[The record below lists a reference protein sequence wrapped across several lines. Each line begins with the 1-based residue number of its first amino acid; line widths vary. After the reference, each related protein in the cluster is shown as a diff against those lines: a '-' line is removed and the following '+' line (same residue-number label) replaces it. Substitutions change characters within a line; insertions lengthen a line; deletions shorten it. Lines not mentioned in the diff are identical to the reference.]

1 MHPAYLSV
9 FLWSL
14 FIFLSFWGYGEILRR
29 TINRPEFDD
38 IGWGLTAAWG
48 MSVVLA
54 IGGLLMAFHLAKAA
68 TLMFLVLIGAAA
80 ALYYMVQH
88 LSGSRNPKSYPPVP
102 FYIIILFFLA
112 LLAFAS
118 SIAWPLQIDPNDD
131 VVLYLFYPQKI
142 LQTGTLLDPF
152 SFRRMTTYGGQ
163 HLLQALVMI
172 VGGEKNGHVPDR
184 GFGMLMLFGMLLHL
198 SKGISKQLGLLR
210 FLTIGC
216 LFFVSVPR
224 INTGSHLTGA
234 AMILALILTIS
245 KLPAPAWA
253 NWKCYIAP
261 SLLLAGA
268 GAFRPTYLLC
278 CAGIV
283 TLEPIIRH
291 WTALKSSENDKGC
304 SAIIGKHDRQNALAY
319 FVPSAFF
326 SNLKSSFACVL
337 PVALLSFIILIPWMV
352 VLWQSNGTPIYPLF
366 KGTIN
371 PEFAVLGNKGGRV
384 FDMASALAFLLTPE
398 ILVLLFCL
406 GLTGFT
412 NNRPLA
418 YAAVAMSVA
427 LTWLAPYLI
436 GVAALNE
443 CYRLTFPMLMPVAL
457 WVILSTLARCKD
469 GNGSW
474 DTMYIFPIVLVL
486 GLLLALNLSNA
497 GRELVVQAEY
507 LPQQI
512 ISRDPLVNTE
522 ITRADR
528 ELQNLTPP
536 GSKILIAADTP
547 YGFDFVR
554 NEIVTV
560 DVPGGCSPSGKWPL
574 FQGSKALEKYLVDQG
589 FKYII
594 ASDFDNA
601 MLFYTRKFHKENRHS
616 EWFIKEVH
624 DKYFLDFMDAVDGI
638 AKNGQVVAT
647 AANLRLIE
655 LNSRIAPSA
664 KY

>member
-1 MHPAYLSV
+1 MHPAYFTV
-9 FLWSL
+9 FFWSL
-14 FIFLSFWGYGEILRR
+14 LIFLSFWGYGEILRR
-29 TINRPEFDD
+29 RINLLEFAD

-48 MSVVLA
+48 MAFVLA
-54 IGGLLMAFHLAKAA
+54 LGGLLMAFHLATA
-68 TLMFLVLIGAAA
+68 TVLMVVVLIGAVATF
-80 ALYYMVQH
+80 YYMVQRI
-88 LSGSRNPKSYPPVP
+88 SGPRNPKSYSPAP
-102 FYIIILFFLA
+102 FYIILLFLLA

-152 SFRRMTTYGGQ
+152 SFRRMNTYGGH

-198 SKGISKQLGLLR
+198 SKGIPKQLGLLR

-234 AMILALILTIS
+234 AMILALILTLS

-268 GAFRPTYLLC
+268 GSFRPTYLLC

-283 TLEPIIRH
+283 TIEPIIRH
-291 WTALKSSENDKGC
+291 WKALKSASSGRDSGPPALISKYDGQ
-304 SAIIGKHDRQNALAY
+304 HALAY
-319 FVPSAFF
+319 FVPSAIF
-326 SNLKSSFACVL
+326 SNLKSSFACAF
-337 PVALLSFIILIPWMV
+337 PIALGSFIILIPWMI
-352 VLWQSNGTPIYPLF
+352 VLWESNGTPMFPLF
-366 KGTIN
+366 HGTIN
-371 PEFAVLGNKGGRV
+371 PEFAVLGNRGGRL
-384 FDMASALAFLLTPE
+384 FDVASAFAFLFTPE
-398 ILVLLFCL
+398 LLVLLFCL
-406 GLTGFT
+406 GLVCFT
-412 NNRPLA
+412 KNRPLA
-418 YAAVAMSVA
+418 YSSVAMSVA
-427 LTWLAPYLI
+427 LSWLAPYLI

-443 CYRLTFPMLMPVAL
+443 CYRLTFPMLMPVAVWL
-457 WVILSTLARCKD
+457 ILSILARCKD
-469 GNGSW
+469 VDGAR
-474 DTMYIFPIVLVL
+474 DLKYLLPTVLVL

-497 GRELVVQAEY
+497 GRELVAEAES
-507 LPQQI
+507 LPRQI
-512 ISRDPLVNTE
+512 ISRDPLVNPALTK
-522 ITRADR
+522 ADR
-528 ELQNLTPP
+528 DLQNLTLP
-536 GSKILIAADTP
+536 GSKILIAVDTP
-547 YGFDFVR
+547 YAFDFVR

-574 FQGSKALEKYLVDQG
+574 FQGYKALEKYLVDQG

-601 MLFYTRKFHKENRHS
+601 MLFYTRKFHKENPHS

-624 DKYFLDFMDAVDGI
+624 DKYFLDFMDAVDEL
-638 AKNGQVVAT
+638 AKNRRVIAT
-647 AANLRLIE
+647 AANLRLIQ
-655 LNSRIAPSA
+655 LNYEIQ
-664 KY
+664 KE